1 MSELVSMD
9 WDTISINEEPMIIAD
24 ILEEERESSDDSITS
39 EESTDS
45 SEERSERSAAE
56 NELDTDAS
64 NSSEE
69 SDDAEDVCICIEDV
83 CICSENPFEDE
94 EFQNFQAG
102 EIRDILARLDAVS
115 KELDDELD
123 AISKELSDSEDKEFL
138 EMQAMVLG
146 DYTEEELEESDSEDD
161 MDQVANSE
169 ERDVIQE
176 VISGLGPQITAQ
188 QKIQEWFEKMV

>member
-1 MSELVSMD
+1 MSKLVSME
-9 WDTISINEEPMIIAD
+9 WDTCSINEEPITIAD
-24 ILEEERESSDDSITS
+24 ILEEEREASDDSITS

-56 NELDTDAS
+56 NELDTNAS
-64 NSSEE
+64 SSSEE
-69 SDDAEDVCICIEDV
+69 SDDAEDV

-94 EFQNFQAG
+94 ELQNSQAG
-102 EIRDILARLDAVS
+102 EIQDILARLDAVS

-138 EMQAMVLG
+138 EGQAMVLA
-146 DYTEEELEESDSEDD
+146 DYTEEELEESDSGDD
-161 MDQVANSE
+161 MDQVANNE

-188 QKIQEWFEKMV
+188 QKIQEWLEKMV

>member
-94 EFQNFQAG
+94 EFQNSESG

-115 KELDDELD
+115 KDLDDELD
-123 AISKELSDSEDKEFL
+123 AINKELEDSEDKECL

-146 DYTEEELEESDSEDD
+146 DYTEEELEESDSEDGI
-161 MDQVANSE
+161 DQVANSE

-176 VISGLGPQITAQ
+176 VIIGLGPQKTAQ
-188 QKIQEWFEKMV
+188 QWSGY

>member
-1 MSELVSMD
+1 MSDFVSMD
-9 WDTISINEEPMIIAD
+9 WDTISINEEPIIIVD
-24 ILEEERESSDDSITS
+24 ILEEEREASDDSITS
-39 EESTDS
+39 EEST
-45 SEERSERSAAE
+45 ERSAAE

-69 SDDAEDVCICIEDV
+69 NDDAEDVCICIEDV
-83 CICSENPFEDE
+83 CICSENPFENE
-94 EFQNFQAG
+94 EFQNSESG

-115 KELDDELD
+115 KDLDDELD
-123 AISKELSDSEDKEFL
+123 AINKELEDSEDKEFL

-146 DYTEEELEESDSEDD
+146 DYTEEDLEESDSGDD
-161 MDQVANSE
+161 MDQVANNE

-188 QKIQEWFEKMV
+188 QKIQEWLEKMV

>member
-1 MSELVSMD
+1 MSDFVSMD
-9 WDTISINEEPMIIAD
+9 WDTISINEEPIIIVD
-24 ILEEERESSDDSITS
+24 ILEEEREASGDSITS
-39 EESTDS
+39 EEST
-45 SEERSERSAAE
+45 ERSAAE

-69 SDDAEDVCICIEDV
+69 NDDAEDVCICIEDV

-94 EFQNFQAG
+94 EFQNFQSG
-102 EIRDILARLDAVS
+102 EIQDILDRLDVVS

-123 AISKELSDSEDKEFL
+123 AINKELGDSEDKEFL

-146 DYTEEELEESDSEDD
+146 DYTEEELEESDSGDD
-161 MDQVANSE
+161 MDQVANNE

-188 QKIQEWFEKMV
+188 QKIQEWFAKMV

>member
-69 SDDAEDVCICIEDV
+69 SDDAAEDVCI
-83 CICSENPFEDE
+83 ENPFEDE

-146 DYTEEELEESDSEDD
+146 DYTEEELEESDSEDGI
-161 MDQVANSE
+161 DQVANSE

-176 VISGLGPQITAQ
+176 VMSGLGPQITAQ
-188 QKIQEWFEKMV
+188 QKIQEWLEKIV

>member
-1 MSELVSMD
+1 MSDFVSMD
-9 WDTISINEEPMIIAD
+9 WDTISINEEPIIIVD
-24 ILEEERESSDDSITS
+24 ILEEEREASDDSITS
-39 EESTDS
+39 EEGT
-45 SEERSERSAAE
+45 ERSAAE

-69 SDDAEDVCICIEDV
+69 NDDAEDVCICIEDV

-94 EFQNFQAG
+94 EFQNSESG

-115 KELDDELD
+115 KDLDDELD
-123 AISKELSDSEDKEFL
+123 AINKELEDSEDKEFL

-146 DYTEEELEESDSEDD
+146 DYTEEELEESDSEDGI
-161 MDQVANSE
+161 DQVANSE

>member
-1 MSELVSMD
+1 MSELVSME
-9 WDTISINEEPMIIAD
+9 WDTISLNEEPMIIAD
-24 ILEEERESSDDSITS
+24 MLEEEREASDDSITS

-69 SDDAEDVCICIEDV
+69 NDDAEDVCICIEDV

-94 EFQNFQAG
+94 ESQNFQAG

-123 AISKELSDSEDKEFL
+123 AISKELSDSEDKECL
-138 EMQAMVLG
+138 EVQAMVLA
-146 DYTEEELEESDSEDD
+146 DYTEEELEDSESEDD
-161 MDQVANSE
+161 MEQVANIE
-169 ERDVIQE
+169 EIDVIRE
-176 VISGLGPQITAQ
+176 VVSGLGPQKTAE
-188 QKIQEWFEKMV
+188 QKIQEWLEKMV

>member
-9 WDTISINEEPMIIAD
+9 WDTISINEEPIIIAD
-24 ILEEERESSDDSITS
+24 ILEEEREASDDSITS
-39 EESTDS
+39 EEST
-45 SEERSERSAAE
+45 ERSAAE

-69 SDDAEDVCICIEDV
+69 NDDAEDVCICIEDV

-94 EFQNFQAG
+94 EFQNSESG

-115 KELDDELD
+115 KDLDDELD
-123 AISKELSDSEDKEFL
+123 AINKELEDSEDKEFL

-146 DYTEEELEESDSEDD
+146 DYTEEDLEESDSEDD
-161 MDQVANSE
+161 MEQVANIE

-176 VISGLGPQITAQ
+176 VIIGLGPQKSFQ

>member
-1 MSELVSMD
+1 MSELVTMD
-9 WDTISINEEPMIIAD
+9 WDTISINEEPVTTAD

-83 CICSENPFEDE
+83 CICIENPFEDE

-102 EIRDILARLDAVS
+102 EIRDILARLDA
-115 KELDDELD
+115 
-123 AISKELSDSEDKEFL
+123 ISKELGDGEDKEFL

-161 MDQVANSE
+161 MEQVANLE
-169 ERDVIQE
+169 ERDVIRE